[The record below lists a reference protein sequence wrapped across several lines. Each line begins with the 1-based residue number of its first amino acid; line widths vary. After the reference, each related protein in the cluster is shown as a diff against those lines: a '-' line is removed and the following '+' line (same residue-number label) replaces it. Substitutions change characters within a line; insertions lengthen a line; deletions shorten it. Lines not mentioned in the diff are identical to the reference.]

1 MLRSDFKHNVVIVF
15 GTKILLLIVRTLI
28 SIVIARVLGADGKGV
43 FTTVLTLAGTFV
55 SVFSFGFTESV
66 TYFIAQKKLKDNYLQ
81 PILLISTGLVLLSLI
96 VLYYLEPIFQR
107 NILSDIPPNLINF
120 VYLFIFFNLF
130 NNLFSS
136 FLKGRKE
143 FAISNYLSIYV
154 SIIRLALMATIA
166 VFYEADVQMFIG
178 ISLIVS
184 ITNSLFA
191 YYYLKTRSDSILSY
205 QNYVAPYYS
214 LFKYGI
220 KSHVGSLLSQL
231 EYQTDIF
238 IMLIFLSPEAIGYY
252 SVSYGTALII
262 RYITNSLNNVL
273 FPELSSR
280 KSKADAITVHNKVIR
295 TNIFLN
301 GIASIMIIIIG
312 YPLIYY
318 GYGLEFKISYLLMI
332 ILIPGIWVDSVFR
345 ILLTWYKGINQ
356 PQISSLFTMFS
367 LLINIILFY
376 YLVPIYGIYGAG
388 IASLST
394 YIVRTISIV
403 YYYCFKENIAISELI
418 FIKKHEIGIIYSQLK
433 KYKEALSS

>member
-1 MLRSDFKHNVVIVF
+1 MVNTDFKHNVVIVF
-15 GTKILLLIVRTLI
+15 GTKILLLLVRTLI

-66 TYFIAQKKLKDNYLQ
+66 TYFIAQNKLKENYLQ
-81 PILLISTGLVLLSLI
+81 SILLISVSLVFLSLI
-96 VLYYLEPIFQR
+96 ILYFVEPIIQK
-107 NILSDIPPNLINF
+107 NILSGIPPTLINY

-143 FAISNYLSIYV
+143 FAISNYLSIFV
-154 SIIRLALMATIA
+154 SVFRLALMATVA
-166 VFYEADVQMFIG
+166 VFHEADVQMFIG

-184 ITNSLFA
+184 VTNSLYA
-191 YYYLKTRSDSILSY
+191 YYYLSTKSDSIFSIA
-205 QNYVAPYYS
+205 NFKAPYIS
-214 LFKYGI
+214 LFNYGI

-252 SVSYGTALII
+252 SISYGTALII

-280 KSKADAITVHNKVIR
+280 TSKVDAITVNNKVIR
-295 TNIFLN
+295 ANIFLN
-301 GIASIMIIIIG
+301 GIASIMIIMIG

-318 GYGLEFKISYLLMI
+318 GYGIEFKISYLIMI
-332 ILIPGIWVDSVFR
+332 ILIPGIWIDSVFR

-356 PQISSLFTMFS
+356 PQISSLFTTFS
-367 LLINIILFY
+367 LIINVILFY
-376 YLVPIYGIYGAG
+376 YFVPVYGIYGAG
-388 IASLST
+388 IATLAT
-394 YIVRTISIV
+394 YIIRTIGIV
-403 YYYCFKENIAISELI
+403 YYYYHNENIDISEVL
-418 FIKKHEIGIIYSQLK
+418 FIKRHEISIIYSQLMK
-433 KYKEALSS
+433 LEFNS